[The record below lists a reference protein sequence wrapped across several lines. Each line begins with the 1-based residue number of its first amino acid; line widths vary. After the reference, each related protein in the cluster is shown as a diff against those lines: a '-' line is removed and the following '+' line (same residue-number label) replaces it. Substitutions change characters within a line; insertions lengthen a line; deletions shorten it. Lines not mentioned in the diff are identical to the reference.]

1 MVAVFPGSQFTGGD
15 AHNNKVYTIN
25 NAMFPGVA
33 GVRMT
38 SESIDV
44 AHRGNL
50 HDSVRVPLI
59 PARNE

>member
-38 SESIDV
+38 SGRSM
-44 AHRGNL
+44 L
-50 HDSVRVPLI
+50 LI
-59 PARNE
+59 GEISTIRFEFH